1 MHDLTNIRKSFDE
14 LVLSRLSDE
23 VLKRNCIDEN
33 EELITEELLNR
44 REIIEVPFGSI
55 IYFLA
60 IEDEKLVLY
69 VEIASRMGSDDL
81 YIIKDESYEC
91 YDIQGAYGYNG
102 ILTSSDDP
110 AFITAFH
117 EAFDAFCLDR
127 RIVAEFTRFHPVLN
141 NQLLASPKMRMYFS
155 RNTVKL
161 DLSQTLE
168 DISQHSFSP
177 KNRNVIKKAEKEGR
191 DTKTIIL
198 SGGGGGSG
206 SGAIMAENARLLK
219 SFYPAPG
226 TVSFGGRVSVSA
238 RIGVDGRVKS
248 TKIKITSGRPL
259 VDAVAMSAARHWVY
273 KPATDRHGKPME
285 CDAIIIIPF
294 ERLKE

>member
-1 MHDLTNIRKSFDE
+1 MDYPSHWRMAYLAAFFAHLAVWLFMSLAMPHLLRSIPEPPLEQEIEWTDMAAFQGE
-14 LVLSRLSDE
+14 L
-23 VLKRNCIDEN
+23 
-33 EELITEELLNR
+33 
-44 REIIEVPFGSI
+44 
-55 IYFLA
+55 
-60 IEDEKLVLY
+60 
-69 VEIASRMGSDDL
+69 
-81 YIIKDESYEC
+81 
-91 YDIQGAYGYNG
+91 
-102 ILTSSDDP
+102 P
-110 AFITAFH
+110 AGGQDKG
-117 EAFDAFCLDR
+117 EAFDIPAQEMAELPEAKPAVEEVITPEDSPELVTDEEPV
-127 RIVAEFTRFHPVLN
+127 VAATEKE
-141 NQLLASPKMRMYFS
+141 AME
-155 RNTVKL
+155 KL
-161 DLSQTLE
+161 
-168 DISQHSFSP
+168 
-177 KNRNVIKKAEKEGR
+177 RKAEKEGR

>member
-1 MHDLTNIRKSFDE
+1 MNNIAAAKQALKITAEGKYETGGKTVTLPEADTSAVEVITPEDSPE
-14 LVLSRLSDE
+14 LVTDE
-23 VLKRNCIDEN
+23 EPVVAA
-33 EELITEELLNR
+33 TEKE
-44 REIIEVPFGSI
+44 
-55 IYFLA
+55 A
-60 IEDEKLVLY
+60 MEKL
-69 VEIASRMGSDDL
+69 R
-81 YIIKDESYEC
+81 
-91 YDIQGAYGYNG
+91 
-102 ILTSSDDP
+102 
-110 AFITAFH
+110 
-117 EAFDAFCLDR
+117 
-127 RIVAEFTRFHPVLN
+127 
-141 NQLLASPKMRMYFS
+141 
-155 RNTVKL
+155 
-161 DLSQTLE
+161 
-168 DISQHSFSP
+168 
-177 KNRNVIKKAEKEGR
+177 KAEKEGR